1 MGTARA
7 SRVNLLMKIAINQMK
22 IGLIA
27 GNGNLPGLFVEAATR
42 KGHVVVAVGHVGETV
57 ERLKESVSAFRWVKV
72 GQVGAILSFF
82 RNNGVTHVAFAGG
95 IRRPKLF
102 GGVKLD
108 AVGLKIVARA
118 RSMRDDALLREIAH
132 EFELNGLAVV
142 APTDIL
148 KECLAH
154 ADLFGSRSLDE
165 RERKD
170 AILGWEVAERLGEL
184 DVGQAVVVF
193 EGLVVA
199 LEAIEGTDAMIER
212 AGKLTAGRGGV
223 LVKIAKPN
231 QDLRLDLPTVGEE
244 TIHRLSQAGITA
256 MVLQEE
262 KSLVLN
268 PLVVAQKIREKK
280 LAVEVWKSK

>member
-1 MGTARA
+1 
-7 SRVNLLMKIAINQMK
+7 MK

-42 KGHVVVAVGHVGETV
+42 KGYEVVAVGHSGETP
-57 ERLKESVSAFRWVKV
+57 ERLRESVSAFRWVKV

-82 RNNGVTHVAFAGG
+82 RSNGVTQVAFAGG

-102 GGVKLD
+102 GGVRLD

-118 RSMRDDALLREIAH
+118 RSMRDDALLREIAR
-132 EFELNGLAVV
+132 EFELNGLTVV

-154 ADLFGSRSLDE
+154 ADLFGARSLNE
-165 RERKD
+165 GERKD
-170 AILGWEVAERLGEL
+170 ATLGWEVAARLGEL

-199 LEAIEGTDAMIER
+199 LEAIEGPDAMIER
-212 AGKLTAGRGGV
+212 AGQLTGRRGGV
-223 LVKIAKPN
+223 LVKIAKPG

-244 TIHRLSQAGITA
+244 TINRLSQAGITG

-268 PLVVAQKIREKK
+268 PLLVAQRIREKK
-280 LAVEVWKSK
+280 MAVEVWKGA